1 MSQNTSFSNSL
12 LAGARRF
19 RWLLTVVALIAVV
32 ILIWDWDWLRP
43 WVERKASAELGR
55 TVTMSHFDIRG
66 ILTGTPAI
74 VADGIKI
81 GNPPDFPQGSE
92 FGSIDHLTVSVD
104 LPALLGSGGKN
115 IVLPEIDID
124 HPTGDLR
131 SSPEGNSNW
140 AFGLPK
146 SNGGPP
152 PQIGGLAINDG
163 NFRINDPRLKA
174 DFTVLV
180 HTEPPANGDRGRLI
194 ASAKGLYAGQPIT
207 ASFVGGAILSLRD
220 QSQPYPIDFRARNG
234 ETRITLVGTVRDP
247 MKFAGANLEMT
258 LIGSDLG
265 DLYPILGIPIA
276 QTPPYTLRGHLDY
289 GRGAF
294 RFENFAGTVGQ
305 SDIEGNLSVT
315 PGIPRPLVVADVTS
329 RRVVMSDLA
338 GFIGGAPGTGV
349 TKAES
354 PTVQAE
360 HVEEAKSSNLFPD
373 IKLSLPRIRAADFDI
388 RFRGE
393 HFVNK
398 SIPLDNISAVVTGR
412 SGEVSVHPIAFGVG
426 TGSIIAYIS
435 LNAQG
440 NVAHLKS
447 DIDFRRVDFHRLMQ
461 STKIFRG
468 TGVIGGRA
476 IIDGSG
482 NSLAQVLANGD
493 GSLKL
498 FMTGGDVS
506 NLIVDLA
513 GLDFGRSILSLLG
526 IPENTEIR
534 CMVTDFGLQNGLV
547 TTRSL
552 VIDTKEADIIGKGTV
567 DLRNETIM
575 YELSQDPK
583 HFSILALHAPIEI
596 NGLLKKPSISV
607 GVKSL
612 AVRAG
617 AAVVLGVVIP
627 GLGALIPTVQLGLG
641 KDNDC
646 NQLIEP
652 AVAATQTPRQVG
664 K

>member
-1 MSQNTSFSNSL
+1 
-12 LAGARRF
+12 
-19 RWLLTVVALIAVV
+19 
-32 ILIWDWDWLRP
+32 
-43 WVERKASAELGR
+43 
-55 TVTMSHFDIRG
+55 
-66 ILTGTPAI
+66 
-74 VADGIKI
+74 
-81 GNPPDFPQGSE
+81 
-92 FGSIDHLTVSVD
+92 
-104 LPALLGSGGKN
+104 
-115 IVLPEIDID
+115 
-124 HPTGDLR
+124 
-131 SSPEGNSNW
+131 
-140 AFGLPK
+140 
-146 SNGGPP
+146 
-152 PQIGGLAINDG
+152 
-163 NFRINDPRLKA
+163 
-174 DFTVLV
+174 
-180 HTEPPANGDRGRLI
+180 
-194 ASAKGLYAGQPIT
+194 
-207 ASFVGGAILSLRD
+207 
-220 QSQPYPIDFRARNG
+220 
-234 ETRITLVGTVRDP
+234 
-247 MKFAGANLEMT
+247 
-258 LIGSDLG
+258 
-265 DLYPILGIPIA
+265 
-276 QTPPYTLRGHLDY
+276 
-289 GRGAF
+289 
-294 RFENFAGTVGQ
+294 
-305 SDIEGNLSVT
+305 
-315 PGIPRPLVVADVTS
+315 
-329 RRVVMSDLA
+329 
-338 GFIGGAPGTGV
+338 
-349 TKAES
+349 
-354 PTVQAE
+354 
-360 HVEEAKSSNLFPD
+360 
-373 IKLSLPRIRAADFDI
+373 
-388 RFRGE
+388 
-393 HFVNK
+393 
-398 SIPLDNISAVVTGR
+398 
-412 SGEVSVHPIAFGVG
+412 
-426 TGSIIAYIS
+426 
-435 LNAQG
+435 
-440 NVAHLKS
+440 
-447 DIDFRRVDFHRLMQ
+447 VDFHRLMQ